1 MTSKIEALRKLAAQ
15 KNVGIGTSRDQ
26 HGWSYWLLNANGDD
40 LWADDNFFT
49 NRKDLKAAIDQ
60 IVAKRAGS

>member
-1 MTSKIEALRKLAAQ
+1 MKIEALRKLAAQ
-15 KNVGIGTSRDQ
+15 KNANIGTSRDQ
-26 HGWSYWLLNANGDD
+26 HGWSYWLLDANGAD

-60 IVAKRAGS
+60 IGAIQ